1 MKKLFL
7 KILTFFLCICTFTIH
22 PLCMVRAEEDN
33 QPHYS
38 SIMARGV
45 WHRPNASG
53 RENTLEGLRSVLDEM
68 AECGI
73 NMVFLETFYHGMTI
87 FKTNLAPYY
96 TGFDNFN
103 LDEYPDYLTAFTV
116 EAKKRNIEVHAWVEC
131 FYLGVS
137 ESATLVKFFPNWL
150 LLNEAGKIRH
160 TTEGANLGGYIFFD
174 PANAGARAYLLRL
187 YKEMLEKVPDIKGL
201 NLDYVR
207 YPVSDFYAGTD
218 SGYTDISMAGFA
230 EKYNLSINETN
241 KIQDFK
247 AQIRANSLVDE
258 WTAYRAEQVTSFI
271 EQVSNMVNEKYTDC
285 IISVAVHPDIN
296 NAYAQ
301 KKQDFLTWV
310 ENGYIDVVT
319 PMVYHYTAE
328 QISSAL
334 QDMLAKF
341 EGVYCYSGLYTTYH
355 NQNIT
360 ELEKHINASER
371 CGADGF
377 VLFDSLKTFF
387 NPANN
392 YKEFL
397 SNKYAKLSAL
407 PHWSADRLTN
417 ASTDIVT
424 DQLIAKGE
432 SEETVNAFIEEMKD
446 ISLLGEQSPETLDKT
461 IFELTQLKEHAPSA
475 AATTLDLL
483 IEFLEVR
490 KARLSFKGYPE
501 PIEPPSDDEG
511 EDSSSDSDTG
521 EEQDSSSNSDMDK
534 EEDTSNDSDIDKE
547 EDESSL
553 DNSNQG
559 EPTTAKKGF
568 FGKIGAFFQSIINWF
583 KSLFK

>member
-1 MKKLFL
+1 MGAMKKIFL
-7 KILTFFLCICTFTIH
+7 KIITFFLCICTFAIQ
-22 PLCMVRAEEDN
+22 PFCSAPIVRAEEDN

-38 SIMARGV
+38 SITARGV

-53 RENTLEGLRSVLDEM
+53 RENTLEGLCSVLDEM

-96 TGFDNFN
+96 TGFDKYDFG
-103 LDEYPDYLTAFTV
+103 EYPDYLTAFTA
-116 EAKKRNIEVHAWVEC
+116 EAQKRNIEVHAWVEC

-137 ESATLVKFFPNWL
+137 ESTTLVKFFPNWL

-174 PANAGARAYLLRL
+174 PANPGARAYLLRL
-187 YKEMLEKVPDIKGL
+187 YSEMLEKVPDIKGL

-207 YPVSDFYAGTD
+207 YPVSNFYAGTD
-218 SGYTDISMAGFA
+218 SGYTDVSMTGFA

-247 AQIRANSLVDE
+247 VQIREKSLVDE

-271 EQVSNMVNEKYTDC
+271 EEVSNMVNGKYRDC

-296 NAYAQ
+296 NAYNQ
-301 KKQDFLTWV
+301 KKQDFLTWIK
-310 ENGYIDVVT
+310 NGYIDVVT

-328 QISSAL
+328 QIASAL
-334 QDMLAKF
+334 QDMIENF

-355 NQNIT
+355 NQSIT
-360 ELEKHINASER
+360 ELEQHISASER

-377 VLFDSLKTFF
+377 ILFDSFKTFF
-387 NPANN
+387 SSANN
-392 YKEFL
+392 YAEFL
-397 SNKYAKLSAL
+397 SNKYAKPSAL
-407 PHWSADRLTN
+407 PHWSADRLTQ
-417 ASTDIVT
+417 ASTDIVA
-424 DQLIAKGE
+424 DQLIANGE
-432 SEETVNAFIEEMKD
+432 SEETVNAFIEDMND
-446 ISLLGEQSPETLDKT
+446 ISLLGEQNPEALDRM
-461 IFELTQLKEHAPSA
+461 IFELTQLKAHTPSA
-475 AATTLDLL
+475 AEATLDLL

-501 PIEPPSDDEG
+501 NIEPPSNNED
-511 EDSSSDSDTG
+511 EDSSSDNNTDID
-521 EEQDSSSNSDMDK
+521 EDSSNDNDADMD
-534 EEDTSNDSDIDKE
+534 EDSTDNGNQNEDKP
-547 EDESSL
+547 S
-553 DNSNQG
+553 
-559 EPTTAKKGF
+559 KKGF
-568 FGKIGAFFQSIINWF
+568 WERIEGFFQTLINWF
-583 KSLFK
+583 KNLFR